1 MIEISLF
8 GQVGVRKDG
17 RPVTGL
23 SGKRRQIL
31 AILAL
36 EADSSVSKE
45 RLAELLWQGAPPVS
59 YVGTLDSYVCV
70 LRRRLEL
77 CAGRGSQLATT
88 DTGFMLT
95 TGEDVQVDLT
105 RFHTLARSGG
115 EVGALDVARRAE
127 LALETV
133 HGELVADEPYA
144 DWAVRARD
152 AFRYEAV
159 QLWLDG
165 ARASGARGE
174 WPRAE
179 RLARAATRLD
189 PVCEDAWR
197 QLMLANW
204 SGGRRGNALTAYA
217 ELRDALAEYLGV
229 EPGRDSQELYLSILR
244 DQPAS
249 GGPSPFDVRSEL
261 QALLRLLRQTLDCS
275 PGIRVPVGDAGL
287 SAVAVQA
294 IADAC

>member
-8 GQVGVRKDG
+8 GQVGVRTDG
-17 RPVTGL
+17 QLVTDL

-36 EADSSVSKE
+36 EADSPVSKE

-70 LRRRLEL
+70 LRRRLGL
-77 CAGRGSQLATT
+77 GAGRGSQLATT
-88 DTGFMLT
+88 DTGFMLS
-95 TGEDVQVDLT
+95 TGGDVQIDLT
-105 RFHTLARSGG
+105 RFHVLARSS
-115 EVGALDVARRAE
+115 GAMDVVQRAE

-133 HGELVADEPYA
+133 TGDLVADEPYA
-144 DWAVRARD
+144 DWALRARD

-159 QLWLDG
+159 QLWLEG
-165 ARASGARGE
+165 ARVASARGE
-174 WPRAE
+174 WQRAQ
-179 RLARAATRLD
+179 RLARAVTRLD

-197 QLMLANW
+197 QVMVANW
-204 SGGRRGNALTAYA
+204 SSGQRGHALTAYA
-217 ELRDALAEYLGV
+217 ELRDALAECLGV
-229 EPGRDSQELYLSILR
+229 DPGRDSQELYLTILR
-244 DQPAS
+244 DLPAT
-249 GGPSPFDVRSEL
+249 GTPSPFDMRSEL

-275 PGIRVPVGDAGL
+275 PGIRVPAGDAGL